1 MQYPDWLKE
10 FFFGKRYRLLKHL
23 LFWVFI
29 YADEILSFFGLTAP
43 LEAPLW
49 HYLVEVPLD
58 MLMVYFNI
66 YFLLPR
72 LFLKGRIVA
81 YLFFTLLIATIVS
94 AASFYVFG
102 CEDCDLITFLVSGLF
117 VNSGLTFIA
126 VAMKLFEEFYNS
138 SVVIKDLE
146 ADKLKTELAYL
157 KNQVNPHF
165 LFNTLNNMYVMAQG
179 NSPKLPDTIMQLSD
193 LLRYQLYD
201 TESETVSLKNEVEY
215 LENYLNLEK
224 IRREDLRVDFKIT
237 GDINKHQ
244 IRPLL
249 LLPFVENAFKFS
261 NSGTGSDF
269 IDMHLNGFEENIE
282 FTVKNNKGSLH
293 QLNQGGIGL
302 TNARRRLELAYPDR
316 HALSIKDEDDTFAVS
331 VNIKTV

>member
-10 FFFGKRYRLLKHL
+10 FLFGKRFRLLKHL
-23 LFWVFI
+23 LFWIFI
-29 YADEILSFFGLTAP
+29 YADEVLSFFGLTAP
-43 LEAPLW
+43 LDVPLW
-49 HYLVEVPLD
+49 HFLVEVPMDL
-58 MLMVYFNI
+58 LMVYFNI
-66 YFLLPR
+66 YYLLPK

-81 YLFFTLLIATIVS
+81 YLFITLLIAAIFS
-94 AASFYVFG
+94 AINFYVFG
-102 CEDCDLITFLVSGLF
+102 CEECDLVTFLASGIF
-117 VNSGLTFIA
+117 VNTGLTFIA

-138 SVVIKDLE
+138 SIVIKDLE
-146 ADKLKTELAYL
+146 AYNLKTELAYL

-179 NSPKLPDTIMQLSD
+179 SSPKLPDTIMQLSD
-193 LLRYQLYD
+193 LLRYQLYE
-201 TESETVSLKNEVEY
+201 TESETVSLKNEVAY

-224 IRREDLRVDFKIT
+224 IRREDLQVTFQIEGET
-237 GDINKHQ
+237 NKHQ

-269 IDMHLNGFEENIE
+269 IDINLNGADTNIE

-302 TNARRRLELAYPDR
+302 TNARRRLELAYPER
-316 HALSIKDEDDTFAVS
+316 HKLIIQEDDDTFTVS
-331 VNIKTV
+331 VNIQTV